1 MKRLLTLLCAALCGG
16 LLPASAQ
23 PADGHRISRPGSFT
37 FGPATTIAADAALEP
52 LARYLAGYL
61 GCAIRN
67 DVTGDGVVALTLD
80 AASDDASPEAYR
92 LEITPEHIRIGGCT
106 YGGAFN
112 GVQTLLRLL
121 PPAVY
126 ARQGLASGT
135 EVACGVIEDAPR
147 FAYRGMML
155 DVART
160 WVGPAG
166 VMRYID
172 LLACHNINKLHLH
185 LSDDEG
191 WRIEIRSHPE
201 LAEVGGFRGGDS
213 PVKAVY
219 GKWSEK
225 YGGYFT
231 QEEMRGLIRYAAER
245 NIEIIPEIDLPGHSR
260 NIASLHPEIRC
271 NYPPDTV
278 STNGYDYR
286 SAWCVARE
294 ENYRLLED
302 ILGEICEL
310 FPSEYIHVGGDEVD
324 MSQWKR
330 CPDCQALM
338 RQRGMND
345 PHQLE
350 DLFMER
356 MAAILARHGK
366 RSAVWNEAVR
376 TGGFTRES
384 RVHGWESVKACLDAT
399 AKGYPTVV
407 MPGEYFYFDMR
418 QSAREDG
425 HDWAAVF
432 DARKVYGFD
441 FARAGFSAEQLR
453 HVVGLSGAFWSEAY
467 VSHEPEKPD
476 YLDYMTF
483 PRICALARIAW
494 SGNDE
499 GWDAY
504 YRELKERH
512 YPRMAA
518 MGIRFRL
525 FPPKVAYAAPKAAG
539 GSGVLTVTSEE
550 GTEVFYLVDGSDR
563 EQRYTG
569 PVRTDQPWKYRFYTR
584 YGTARSPYAAD
595 DSRWR
600 TIRPTLTIETSMGES
615 AQFPYT
621 NASTYRGLARTR
633 RACRQQDWILYTFEK
648 PVVCREMF
656 LQTGNRQLPK
666 TIITTGYAEV
676 SYDGARFE
684 RAVDLEKGSAT
695 LRPEHP
701 VKAVRIVSTC
711 DDNGTP
717 YVTIQPPQVLPRL

>member
-1 MKRLLTLLCAALCGG
+1 MKQALTTLCLLLCGG
-16 LLPASAQ
+16 LSLASAQ
-23 PADGHRISRPGSFT
+23 PATGHRTPRPGHFA
-37 FGPATTIAADAALEP
+37 FGPGTTVAADAALQP
-52 LARYLAGYL
+52 LARYLAEYL
-61 GCAIRN
+61 GCEVRN
-67 DVTGDGVVALTLD
+67 DRTGNGAVVLTLD
-80 AASDDASPEAYR
+80 TPDGDENEEAYR
-92 LEITPEHIRIGGCT
+92 LEITTEHIRIGGGT
-106 YGGAFN
+106 YGGVFN
-112 GVQTLLRLL
+112 GVQALLRLL
-121 PPAVY
+121 PSDVY

-135 EVACGVIEDAPR
+135 EVACAEIEDAPR

-160 WVGPAG
+160 WIGPAE
-166 VMRYID
+166 VKRYID
-172 LLACHNINKLHLH
+172 LLAYHNINKLHLH

-213 PVKAVY
+213 PVRAVY

-231 QEEMRGLIRYAAER
+231 QEEMRELIRYAAVR

-260 NIASLHPEIRC
+260 NIASVHPEIRC

-294 ENYRLLED
+294 ENYSLLED

-338 RQRGMND
+338 RQRGMTD

-366 RSAVWNEAVR
+366 RPAVWNEAIR
-376 TGGFTRES
+376 TGQFTRES

-399 AKGYPTVV
+399 SKGYRTVV

-418 QSAREDG
+418 QTPREEG
-425 HDWAAVF
+425 HDWAAIF
-432 DARKVYGFD
+432 DARKVYGFGL
-441 FARAGFSAEQLR
+441 ARAGFSAAQMRFVE
-453 HVVGLSGAFWSEAY
+453 GLQATFFSEAY

-504 YRELKERH
+504 YRELKEEH
-512 YPRMAA
+512 YPRMVA
-518 MGIRFRL
+518 MGIHFRL

-539 GSGVLTVTSEE
+539 GSGLFTVTADDGAEI
-550 GTEVFYLVDGSDR
+550 FYLVDGSDT
-563 EQRYTG
+563 EHRYTA
-569 PVRTDQPWKYRFYTR
+569 PVRTDKPWTYRFYTR
-584 YGTARSPYAAD
+584 YGTARSPYVAD

-600 TIRPTLTIETSMGES
+600 TIRPAVVIETSMGES
-615 AQFPYT
+615 AQFPCT
-621 NASTYRGLARTR
+621 NAAAYRGLSRTR
-633 RACRQQDWILYTFEK
+633 RACRQQDWILYTFEQ

-676 SYDGARFE
+676 SYDGEQFE
-684 RAVDLEKGSAT
+684 RVADLEKGSAT
-695 LRPEHP
+695 LRPDRP
-701 VKAVRIVSTC
+701 LKAVRIVSTC